1 MHKFFNDQALFYWD
15 KRVFITEDKILGI
28 NLVND
33 DFHYL
38 DLVVKCNTNDNEF
51 IPCIDKLETDLP
63 VIYIDAY
70 WIFIFYINTC
80 NNNYFI

>member
-1 MHKFFNDQALFYWD
+1 M
-15 KRVFITEDKILGI
+15 RVFITEDKILGI

-33 DFHYL
+33 DFRYL

-63 VIYIDAY
+63 VIYVDAY
-70 WIFIFYINTC
+70 
-80 NNNYFI
+80 